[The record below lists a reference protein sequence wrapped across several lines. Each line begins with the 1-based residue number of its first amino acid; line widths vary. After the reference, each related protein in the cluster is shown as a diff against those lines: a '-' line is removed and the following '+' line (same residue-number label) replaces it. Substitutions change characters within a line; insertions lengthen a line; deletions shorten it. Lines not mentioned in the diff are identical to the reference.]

1 MKFSFKILECRRVST
16 LLYLVNFSAK
26 KKKTAVFF
34 LYWFLEKKT
43 DVPEIEL
50 VSRAQTIPVK
60 KYGTFAVG

>member
-1 MKFSFKILECRRVST
+1 MRVST
-16 LLYLVNFSAK
+16 LLYFVNFFAK
-26 KKKTAVFF
+26 KKGCFFFF
-34 LYWFLEKKT
+34 LLVFGKKT